1 MLALVVTA
9 AAVALSLPA
18 PADRLHAAAVLV
30 AVEGDHAKVAQ
41 SLVESAVDELRNPVG
56 EGNYRWARWVAG
68 GGPPVSREARVRA
81 VDGGEPQL
89 VRVEATHASRIVV
102 KVEKR
107 RSLFSGNY
115 PCTVTSVVWRCA
127 SWSREENALAEHRR
141 MARGERLAFDLG
153 GVCPAVLVE
162 VGATVEEAYDGESE
176 LTVEVET
183 GHLEDDRSAPHFEAV
198 QTLTRFLATS
208 VTLPDVR
215 WSQELREVARELGQ
229 RPPRLRA
236 DLLRLRRLLD
246 GSERDRRLG
255 RELLDEL
262 ISDLP

>member
-1 MLALVVTA
+1 VLALVVA
-9 AAVALSLPA
+9 AAAALSLPA

-30 AVEGDHAKVAQ
+30 AIEGDHAGVAK
-41 SLVESAVDELRNPVG
+41 SLVESALDDLRGPLG
-56 EGNYRWARWVAG
+56 EGEYRWARWVAG
-68 GGPPVSREARVRA
+68 GGPPVSKEVRVRA
-81 VDGGEPQL
+81 VDGTEPQ
-89 VRVEATHASRIVV
+89 VVEVEAVHASRVVV

-115 PCTVTSVVWRCA
+115 PCTVTSVVWRCPA
-127 SWSREENALAEHRR
+127 WSRRETALAEDRR
-141 MARGERLAFDLG
+141 LARGERLAFDLG

-162 VGATVEEAYDGESE
+162 VGATAEEAHRGDSE

-183 GHLEDDRSAPHFEAV
+183 GHLEDDRSSPHFEAA
-198 QTLTRFLATS
+198 QTLAGFLAERL
-208 VTLPDVR
+208 TLPDER
-215 WSQELREVARELGQ
+215 WSRELREVARELGL

-236 DLLRLRRLLD
+236 DLERVRRLLD
-246 GSERDRRLG
+246 GNERDRRLG